1 MVPRQKRSTNFESPR
16 VNHMASDLASKTCVP
31 CRGGVPP
38 LTMDVASR
46 LMEQL
51 DGWTFEQ
58 GHLTKSYAFGDF
70 KSALEFV
77 NRIGAIS
84 EEQAHHPDIY
94 MTWGKVS
101 LEIWTHKIDG
111 LTESDF
117 ILAAK
122 FDEVPVPAQTRAG
135 NSASDDD
142 SDAVDDADAGADVD
156 DAEDPADFE
165 GAEDQDDA
173 E

>member
-1 MVPRQKRSTNFESPR
+1 
-16 VNHMASDLASKTCVP
+16 MASDLASKTCVP

-38 LTMDVASR
+38 LSMDVASR

-51 DGWTFEQ
+51 DGWAFEQ
-58 GHLTKSYAFGDF
+58 GHLAKSYHFPDF
-70 KSALEFV
+70 AGALAFV

-84 EEQAHHPDIY
+84 EEQGHHPDLY

-122 FDEVPVPAQTRAG
+122 FDEVPVPNQSRPPG
-135 NSASDDD
+135 GS
-142 SDAVDDADAGADVD
+142 GED
-156 DAEDPADFE
+156 DAEGVEDDAIDADF
-165 GAEDQDDA
+165 GAGDA
-173 E
+173 EELEGEEEFDEPE

>member
-1 MVPRQKRSTNFESPR
+1 
-16 VNHMASDLASKTCVP
+16 MASDLASKTCVP

-38 LTMDVASR
+38 LSMDVASR

-51 DGWTFEQ
+51 EGWQFEQ
-58 GHLTKSYAFGDF
+58 GHLAKSYHFPNFAG
-70 KSALEFV
+70 ALEFV
-77 NRIGAIS
+77 NKIGAIS
-84 EEQAHHPDIY
+84 EQQQHHPDVY

-122 FDEVPVPAQTRAG
+122 FDEVPVPNQSRPASRAG
-135 NSASDDD
+135 EDD
-142 SDAVDDADAGADVD
+142 SDEADDTAQEYDDGAGGD
-156 DAEDPADFE
+156 DFE
-165 GAEDQDDA
+165 GEEEFD
-173 E
+173 ESE

>member
-1 MVPRQKRSTNFESPR
+1 
-16 VNHMASDLASKTCVP
+16 
-31 CRGGVPP
+31 
-38 LTMDVASR
+38 MDVASR

-51 DGWTFEQ
+51 DGWQFEQ
-58 GHLTKSYAFGDF
+58 GHLAKSYYFPDF
-70 KSALEFV
+70 AGALEFV
-77 NRIGAIS
+77 NKIGTIS
-84 EEQAHHPDIY
+84 EQQGHHPDIY

-122 FDEVPVPAQTRAG
+122 FDEVPVPRQDRP
-135 NSASDDD
+135 ASRGGDDD
-142 SDAVDDADAGADVD
+142 GEEGDDQAAEGFDDAAGGD
-156 DAEDPADFE
+156 DFE
-165 GAEDQDDA
+165 GEEDFDDS

>member
-1 MVPRQKRSTNFESPR
+1 
-16 VNHMASDLASKTCVP
+16 MASDLASKTCVP

-38 LTMDVASR
+38 LSMDVASR

-51 DGWTFEQ
+51 DGWSFEQ
-58 GHLTKSYAFGDF
+58 GHLAKSYAFADF
-70 KSALEFV
+70 AAALEFV

-84 EEQAHHPDIY
+84 EQQGHHPDIY

-101 LEIWTHKIDG
+101 VEIWTHKIDG

-122 FDEVPVPAQTRAG
+122 FDEIPVPDQSRTA
-135 NSASDDD
+135 ASQ
-142 SDAVDDADAGADVD
+142 SDDADGDEADDASGAYNDADGDDDFDATDDDFD
-156 DAEDPADFE
+156 DAER
-165 GAEDQDDA
+165 
-173 E
+173 

>member
-1 MVPRQKRSTNFESPR
+1 
-16 VNHMASDLASKTCVP
+16 MASDLASKTCVP

-38 LTMDVASR
+38 LSMDVASR

-51 DGWTFEQ
+51 DGWAFEQ
-58 GHLTKSYAFGDF
+58 GHLTKSYNFADF
-70 KSALEFV
+70 ASALAFV

-101 LEIWTHKIDG
+101 VEIWTHKIDG

-122 FDEVPVPAQTRAG
+122 FDEIPVPAQARAG
-135 NSASDDD
+135 AGRHADDADAIDDDGGFDD
-142 SDAVDDADAGADVD
+142 SDAAEELDGPEDFE
-156 DAEDPADFE
+156 DAER
-165 GAEDQDDA
+165 
-173 E
+173 

>member
-1 MVPRQKRSTNFESPR
+1 
-16 VNHMASDLASKTCVP
+16 MASDLASKTCVP

-38 LTMDVASR
+38 LSMDVASR

-58 GHLTKSYAFGDF
+58 GHLTKSYAFADF
-70 KSALEFV
+70 AAALAFV
-77 NRIGAIS
+77 DKIGAIS

-101 LEIWTHKIDG
+101 VEIWTHKIDG

-122 FDEVPVPAQTRAG
+122 FDEIPVPAQARGGAR
-135 NSASDDD
+135 SDDD
-142 SDAVDDADAGADVD
+142 ADPADDVEVGAHAAEEGDFDEAEEFD
-156 DAEDPADFE
+156 DAER
-165 GAEDQDDA
+165 
-173 E
+173 

>member
-1 MVPRQKRSTNFESPR
+1 
-16 VNHMASDLASKTCVP
+16 MASDLASKTCVP

-38 LTMDVASR
+38 LSMDVASR

-51 DGWTFEQ
+51 DGWQFEQ
-58 GHLTKSYAFGDF
+58 GHLAKSYHFADF
-70 KSALEFV
+70 AGALEFV

-84 EEQAHHPDIY
+84 DQQGHHPDVY

-122 FDEVPVPAQTRAG
+122 FDEVPVPNQARPAARAG
-135 NSASDDD
+135 EDEEDVEDTAQEGF
-142 SDAVDDADAGADVD
+142 DDAAGGD
-156 DAEDPADFE
+156 DFE
-165 GAEDQDDA
+165 GEEEFDDS

>member
-1 MVPRQKRSTNFESPR
+1 
-16 VNHMASDLASKTCVP
+16 MASDLASKSCVP

-38 LTMDVASR
+38 LSMDVASR

-51 DGWTFEQ
+51 DGWSFEQ
-58 GHLTKSYAFGDF
+58 GHLAKSYHFPNFAT
-70 KSALEFV
+70 ALEFV

-84 EEQAHHPDIY
+84 EEQSHHPDVY

-122 FDEVPVPAQTRAG
+122 FDEVPVPSQDRP
-135 NSASDDD
+135 ASRGGDDD
-142 SDAVDDADAGADVD
+142 DDDGGDDAAGGFD
-156 DAEDPADFE
+156 D
-165 GAEDQDDA
+165 GAQDDN
-173 E
+173 EEDFDEPE

>member
-1 MVPRQKRSTNFESPR
+1 
-16 VNHMASDLASKTCVP
+16 
-31 CRGGVPP
+31 
-38 LTMDVASR
+38 MDVASR

-51 DGWTFEQ
+51 DGWMFEQ
-58 GHLTKSYAFGDF
+58 GHLAKSYAFSDF

-77 NRIGAIS
+77 NRIGAIA
-84 EEQAHHPDIY
+84 EEQAHHPDVY

-122 FDEVPVPAQTRAG
+122 FDEIPVPKQDRP
-135 NSASDDD
+135 ASRGGDDD
-142 SDAVDDADAGADVD
+142 GEEGEEGGEQGFDDGSGGEEFESEEDFD
-156 DAEDPADFE
+156 DSE
-165 GAEDQDDA
+165 
-173 E
+173 

>member
-1 MVPRQKRSTNFESPR
+1 
-16 VNHMASDLASKTCVP
+16 MASDLASKTCTP

-38 LTMDVASR
+38 LSMDVASR

-58 GHLTKSYAFGDF
+58 GHLAKSYHFSDF
-70 KSALEFV
+70 KGALEFV
-77 NRIGAIS
+77 NRIGAIA
-84 EEQAHHPDIY
+84 EEQAHHPDVY

-101 LEIWTHKIDG
+101 LEVWTHKIDG

-122 FDEVPVPAQTRAG
+122 FDEVPVPNQSKTAA
-135 NSASDDD
+135 AADD
-142 SDAVDDADAGADVD
+142 SD
-156 DAEDPADFE
+156 DAEDGVAEDFGGAAEEAEDFE
-165 GAEDQDDA
+165 SEEDFDEAD
-173 E
+173 

>member
-1 MVPRQKRSTNFESPR
+1 
-16 VNHMASDLASKTCVP
+16 MASDLASKTCVP

-38 LTMDVASR
+38 LSMDVASR

-51 DGWTFEQ
+51 DGWAFEQ
-58 GHLTKSYAFGDF
+58 GHLTKSYAFSDF
-70 KSALEFV
+70 AGALEFV

-84 EEQAHHPDIY
+84 EAQGHHPDIY

-101 LEIWTHKIDG
+101 VEIWTHKIDG

-122 FDEVPVPAQTRAG
+122 FDEVPVPAAAQAHSGSRH
-135 NSASDDD
+135 DDD
-142 SDAVDDADAGADVD
+142 SEVADDVDAAQDDLSNDEFDAAEEFD
-156 DAEDPADFE
+156 DAER
-165 GAEDQDDA
+165 
-173 E
+173 

>member
-1 MVPRQKRSTNFESPR
+1 
-16 VNHMASDLASKTCVP
+16 MASDLASKTCVP

-38 LTMDVASR
+38 LSMDVASR

-51 DGWTFEQ
+51 DGWSFEQ
-58 GHLTKSYAFGDF
+58 GHLAKSYAFADF
-70 KSALEFV
+70 AGALEFV

-84 EEQAHHPDIY
+84 EQQNHHPDIY

-101 LEIWTHKIDG
+101 VEIWTHKIDG

-122 FDEVPVPAQTRAG
+122 FDEVPVPDQSRTAASQSDETDGEDGDDASG
-135 NSASDDD
+135 AYDDANGDDFDSADDD
-142 SDAVDDADAGADVD
+142 FD
-156 DAEDPADFE
+156 DAER
-165 GAEDQDDA
+165 
-173 E
+173 

>member
-1 MVPRQKRSTNFESPR
+1 
-16 VNHMASDLASKTCVP
+16 MASDLASKSCVP

-38 LTMDVASR
+38 LSMDVASR

-51 DGWTFEQ
+51 DGWSFEQ
-58 GHLTKSYAFGDF
+58 GHLAKSYSFNDF
-70 KSALEFV
+70 AGALEFV

-84 EEQAHHPDIY
+84 EEQGHHPDIY

-101 LEIWTHKIDG
+101 VEIWTHKIDG

-122 FDEVPVPAQTRAG
+122 FDEVPVPEQAHGGRRDGDA
-135 NSASDDD
+135 ASSEDGELDDD
-142 SDAVDDADAGADVD
+142 YDSADDAADYD
-156 DAEDPADFE
+156 DAEDFDE
-165 GAEDQDDA
+165 AER
-173 E
+173 